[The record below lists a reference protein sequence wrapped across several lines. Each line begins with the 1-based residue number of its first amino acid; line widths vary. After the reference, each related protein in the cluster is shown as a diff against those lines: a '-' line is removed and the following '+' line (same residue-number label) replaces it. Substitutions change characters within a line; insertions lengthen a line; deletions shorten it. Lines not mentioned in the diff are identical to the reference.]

1 MVFGIKGKMVKGP
14 IITMNACKSCNC
26 CTFLAHGVLK
36 YFHLY
41 WIPMF
46 IFSKKV
52 GVQCTQ
58 CNQGLLHEQIPNMV
72 SNKIKRTIF
81 NKKNTLPF
89 FAGPIVLCAL
99 VMFIVISIQWGKFN
113 ESKYLNNPMVNDI
126 YIVDLNKLNR
136 VTDEQHQY
144 GAMRVLNIFLAKVEV
159 QVSVSG
165 HSSRAEVSD
174 DIKNKKASAYTYY
187 NSHLLYL
194 SKDQLL
200 AMKTANTI
208 LSVKRNN

>member
-1 MVFGIKGKMVKGP
+1 
-14 IITMNACKSCNC
+14 
-26 CTFLAHGVLK
+26 
-36 YFHLY
+36 
-41 WIPMF
+41 MF

-72 SNKIKRTIF
+72 SDKIKRTIF

-99 VMFIVISIQWGKFN
+99 VMFIVISIQWGNFN
-113 ESKYLNNPMVNDI
+113 ETKYLNNPMVNDI

-165 HSSRAEVSD
+165 YSSRAEVSD

-208 LSVKRNN
+208 LSVKRNNQ